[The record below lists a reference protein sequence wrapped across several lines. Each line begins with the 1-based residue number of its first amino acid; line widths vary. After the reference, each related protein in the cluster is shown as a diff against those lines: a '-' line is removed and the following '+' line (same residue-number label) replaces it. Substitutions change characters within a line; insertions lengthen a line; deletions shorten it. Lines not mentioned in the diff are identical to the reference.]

1 MKKILIAL
9 VLAVGLSGYAY
20 AYALMIDVR
29 TQGEWDSG
37 HIDGATHIP
46 LFIIADN
53 IHNFTDS
60 KDEKILL
67 YCRSG
72 NRSGKAKKILD
83 NLGYTN
89 TKSIGGITQ
98 VSETYN
104 LKIINE

>member
-1 MKKILIAL
+1 MKKIIIAL
-9 VLAVGLSGYAY
+9 VLAVGLSGYV
-20 AYALMIDVR
+20 YALMIDVR
-29 TQGEWDSG
+29 TQEEWDSG
-37 HIDGATHIP
+37 HIDGTTHIP
-46 LFIIADN
+46 LDTIADN

-60 KDEKILL
+60 KDEEILL

-89 TKSIGGITQ
+89 TKNLGGITQ

>member
-9 VLAVGLSGYAY
+9 VLAVGLSGNAY
-20 AYALMIDVR
+20 TLMIDVR
-29 TQGEWDSG
+29 TQEEWDSG

-46 LFIIADN
+46 LGTIADN

-60 KDEKILL
+60 KDEEILL

-72 NRSGKAKKILD
+72 NRSGKAKKTLD
-83 NLGYTN
+83 NLGYTD
-89 TKSIGGITQ
+89 TKNIGGITQ
-98 VSETYN
+98 VSVTYN

>member
-1 MKKILIAL
+1 MKIIIIAL

-20 AYALMIDVR
+20 ALMIDVR
-29 TQGEWDSG
+29 TQEEWDSG

-46 LFIIADN
+46 LDIIADN

-60 KDEKILL
+60 KDEEILL

-89 TKSIGGITQ
+89 TKNLGGITQ